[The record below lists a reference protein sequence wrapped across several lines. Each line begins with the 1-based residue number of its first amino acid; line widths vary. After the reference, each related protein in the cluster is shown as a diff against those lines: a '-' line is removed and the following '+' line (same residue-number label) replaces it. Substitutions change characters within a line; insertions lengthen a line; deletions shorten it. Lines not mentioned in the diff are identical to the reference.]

1 MPYSPF
7 MPTYS
12 TRARI
17 ALSLLAAAGL
27 AAAALATSPVAAAA
41 TNPAK
46 YEKAQVGLTYTVYAP
61 TTSIDLKSSSFQ
73 LTDCGGGKDEQ
84 LSASFGSQMSNS
96 GWINLNESQTGCE
109 DGPDGVGL
117 VTNFKVKGAT
127 ATIMGSCKGGKSTC
141 TKSNPALLRK
151 GQGYTTVTLPA
162 GSSALKSTFVEVY
175 TDGMSVKDIKAFVTG
190 LKPVQ

>member
-1 MPYSPF
+1 MS
-7 MPTYS
+7 TYS
-12 TRARI
+12 THARI

-27 AAAALATSPVAAAA
+27 AATALATSPVASAA

-46 YEKAQVGLTYTVYAP
+46 YERAQVGLTYTVYAP
-61 TTSIDLKSSSFQ
+61 TTSIELKSSSFQ
-73 LTDCGGGKDEQ
+73 LIDCGGGKDEQ
-84 LSASFGSQMSNS
+84 LIASFGSQMSDS

-117 VTNFKVKGAT
+117 VTKFKVQGAT

-141 TKSNPALLRK
+141 TKSNRTLLRQ
-151 GQGYTTVTLPA
+151 GSGYTTVTLPA

-175 TDGMSVKDIKAFVTG
+175 TAGMSVKDIKEFVSG
-190 LKPVQ
+190 LEPVQ